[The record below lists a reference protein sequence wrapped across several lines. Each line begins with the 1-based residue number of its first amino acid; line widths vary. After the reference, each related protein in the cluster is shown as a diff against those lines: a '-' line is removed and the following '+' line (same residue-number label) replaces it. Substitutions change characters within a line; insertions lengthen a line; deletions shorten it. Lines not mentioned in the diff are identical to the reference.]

1 MSDADGDA
9 DRDEPEFTH
18 IEDDAAQMV
27 DVTEKDDVYRE
38 ATASGKIRLHAATVK
53 AIRDGEVEKGNVLS
67 TARIAGIQAVKHT
80 WEDVPMCHQIP
91 VTGVDTRFEFEDD
104 GVVARVSVT
113 STGKTGVEMEALNG
127 VTRALL
133 TVWDMVKSAEKDD
146 EGQYPGTRIED
157 VRVEEKIKR
166 QSR

>member
-1 MSDADGDA
+1 MS
-9 DRDEPEFTH
+9 DEPEFTH
-18 IEDDAAQMV
+18 IEDDEAQMV
-27 DVTEKDDVYRE
+27 DVTEKDDVRRE
-38 ATASGKIRLHAATVK
+38 ATASGKIRLREKTVT
-53 AIRDGEVEKGNVLS
+53 AVRDGDVEKGNVLS
-67 TARIAGIQAVKHT
+67 TARIAGVQAVKHT

-91 VTGVDTRFEFEDD
+91 VTGVDTEFEFEDD
-104 GVVARVSVT
+104 GIVARVQVT

-146 EGQYPGTRIED
+146 DGQYPKTRIED
-157 VRVEEKIKR
+157 VRVEEKIKS